1 MKFFK
6 NDYNGGWE
14 IITSNE
20 GEARNGGG
28 GGRGVD
34 FIMGDGKFLKSLYR
48 VGTGVLPPLFYEDPA
63 ILPIPPFPNVVHPSQ
78 LPCLLQPP
86 PSLFFLLSCFFR

>member
-1 MKFFK
+1 M
-6 NDYNGGWE
+6 E
-14 IITSNE
+14 
-20 GEARNGGG
+20 G

-63 ILPIPPFPNVVHPSQ
+63 ILPIPLFQMLSTPPNFLVSSNPHLHCSFFCHV
-78 LPCLLQPP
+78 
-86 PSLFFLLSCFFR
+86 SLGEWVITPHLMCYFT